1 MSDPHRRMAFLHE
14 MGLGPVWSARHA
26 AQAAAGVSDEMP
38 YAETAYGETIS
49 DPAPAMAPAVARA
62 PVLSMD
68 DAFAA
73 SSPPVGETVVEEEQI
88 DRARMVARMDWSQLQ
103 ETVSEC
109 VQCGLCRNRTQT
121 VFGVGDQKARWLFVG
136 EGPGRNED
144 LQGQPFVGPAGKLLD
159 NMMGAMGLQRGE
171 NTYIA
176 NIVKCRP
183 TDENRRDRPPSLE
196 EASACMPYLKR
207 QIALID
213 PTVIVAMG
221 KTAALSLLQLD
232 PATPVSRLRGT
243 IHRYEEIPLIVT
255 YHPAYLLRN
264 LRDKRKTWADLCLA
278 MQTFSA

>member
-1 MSDPHRRMAFLHE
+1 MSDTHRRMAFLYE
-14 MGLGPVWSARHA
+14 MGLGQVWLARHV
-26 AQAAAGVSDEMP
+26 AQTVAGVSDEVP
-38 YAETAYGETIS
+38 YAETAYSETIS
-49 DPAPAMAPAVARA
+49 DPVPAREPAVAYE
-62 PVLSMD
+62 PVLSMGN
-68 DAFAA
+68 AFAA
-73 SSPPVGETVVEEEQI
+73 ASPHLGETVVEECHI
-88 DRARMVARMDWSQLQ
+88 DRARMVEWMDWSQLQ

-121 VFGVGDQKARWLFVG
+121 VFGIGDQKARWLFVG

-159 NMMGAMGLQRGE
+159 NMIGAMGLQRGK
-171 NTYIA
+171 NTYIT

-183 TDENRRDRPPSLE
+183 TDENRRDRPLSLE
-196 EASACMPYLKR
+196 EASACMPYLRR
-207 QIALID
+207 QIALIC

-232 PATPVSRLRGT
+232 QATPLSHLRGT
-243 IHRYEEIPLIVT
+243 VHHYEEIKLIVT

>member
-26 AQAAAGVSDEMP
+26 AQAAAVPDEAIYSEAIP
-38 YAETAYGETIS
+38 
-49 DPAPAMAPAVARA
+49 DPAPAIAPEATHA
-62 PVLSMD
+62 PVLSME
-68 DAFAA
+68 DAFLPAPSA
-73 SSPPVGETVVEEEQI
+73 DDTIMEEGQI

-159 NMMGAMGLQRGE
+159 NMMGAMGLQRGD

-243 IHRYEEIPLIVT
+243 IHRYEQIPLIVT

>member
-26 AQAAAGVSDEMP
+26 VQGAAGVSDEVP
-38 YAETAYGETIS
+38 YAEPAYSETIS
-49 DPAPAMAPAVARA
+49 DPAPAMEPAVARA

-73 SSPPVGETVVEEEQI
+73 ASPPVGETVVEEGQI
-88 DRARMVARMDWSQLQ
+88 DRARMVAQMDWSQLQ